1 MKIVKYNEFL
11 NENLYDTPEVYV
23 DGALMN
29 LKNKIDKIFDYDGLD
44 DVSTDVNN
52 KTISLDKAKEKGKIS
67 DDEKKISFKELNI
80 KLESSEISKYSKLN
94 DSITIKFSDKE
105 HFYNLLVVIPLEE
118 GYPKD
123 KEKNFEVKDIKK
135 CFIKFKKYSKDNFEL
150 LGQLSKNCK
159 IKDIDDDFLVD
170 LKIDI
175 DKSYNQDDEELNIET
190 V

>member
-23 DGALMN
+23 DSALMN

-44 DVSTDVNN
+44 DVSTDVNS
-52 KTISLDKAKEKGKIS
+52 KTISLDKAKEKGKTS

-159 IKDIDDDFLVD
+159 IKDIDEDFLVD